1 MRKIEI
7 YFLSQILKSFF
18 LIFFI
23 FIGISWLLQ
32 TTRLLNLI
40 VVNKIPVFNV
50 FILSINII
58 PNTLIMIA
66 PFIVLI
72 SILLTCLKL
81 FKDKELIASY
91 TLGINY
97 KIILRPFYFFSF
109 IVLLSSLFIS
119 FFLSPYS
126 YDSYKK
132 KEFDLRTNLDIE
144 NIGLENFFEFNNEI
158 IMNFEKE
165 ENNFTNLFIFQ
176 KNPKNNLII
185 ANKTEM
191 ELNDNKLELKL
202 FDGFKAEFKETS
214 NEILVFD
221 KYNFQLNLN
230 KNEEYDNSDENT
242 FNIIKLINDKNYLL
256 INQRIIDGLLLISLI
271 YLITNNLLIK
281 LRFTNINVTL
291 IIIISIL
298 IIFFDNIFASL
309 NINENL
315 KILFMYINIFIPL
328 MISLGIRN
336 KRR

>member
-109 IVLLSSLFIS
+109 
-119 FFLSPYS
+119 
-126 YDSYKK
+126 
-132 KEFDLRTNLDIE
+132 
-144 NIGLENFFEFNNEI
+144 
-158 IMNFEKE
+158 
-165 ENNFTNLFIFQ
+165 
-176 KNPKNNLII
+176 
-185 ANKTEM
+185 
-191 ELNDNKLELKL
+191 
-202 FDGFKAEFKETS
+202 
-214 NEILVFD
+214 
-221 KYNFQLNLN
+221 
-230 KNEEYDNSDENT
+230 
-242 FNIIKLINDKNYLL
+242 
-256 INQRIIDGLLLISLI
+256 
-271 YLITNNLLIK
+271 
-281 LRFTNINVTL
+281 
-291 IIIISIL
+291 
-298 IIFFDNIFASL
+298 
-309 NINENL
+309 
-315 KILFMYINIFIPL
+315 
-328 MISLGIRN
+328 
-336 KRR
+336 

>member
-1 MRKIEI
+1 
-7 YFLSQILKSFF
+7 
-18 LIFFI
+18 
-23 FIGISWLLQ
+23 
-32 TTRLLNLI
+32 
-40 VVNKIPVFNV
+40 
-50 FILSINII
+50 
-58 PNTLIMIA
+58 
-66 PFIVLI
+66 
-72 SILLTCLKL
+72 LTCLKL

-309 NINENL
+309 NIDENL

>member
-1 MRKIEI
+1 
-7 YFLSQILKSFF
+7 
-18 LIFFI
+18 
-23 FIGISWLLQ
+23 
-32 TTRLLNLI
+32 
-40 VVNKIPVFNV
+40 
-50 FILSINII
+50 
-58 PNTLIMIA
+58 
-66 PFIVLI
+66 
-72 SILLTCLKL
+72 
-81 FKDKELIASY
+81 
-91 TLGINY
+91 
-97 KIILRPFYFFSF
+97 
-109 IVLLSSLFIS
+109 
-119 FFLSPYS
+119 
-126 YDSYKK
+126 
-132 KEFDLRTNLDIE
+132 
-144 NIGLENFFEFNNEI
+144 
-158 IMNFEKE
+158 MNFEKE

-309 NINENL
+309 NIDENL
-315 KILFMYINIFIPL
+315 KILFMYINILIPL

>member
-132 KEFDLRTNLDIE
+132 KEFDLRYANDIKE
-144 NIGLENFFEFNNEI
+144 LGIGSA
-158 IMNFEKE
+158 K
-165 ENNFTNLFIFQ
+165 
-176 KNPKNNLII
+176 
-185 ANKTEM
+185 
-191 ELNDNKLELKL
+191 
-202 FDGFKAEFKETS
+202 S
-214 NEILVFD
+214 
-221 KYNFQLNLN
+221 
-230 KNEEYDNSDENT
+230 
-242 FNIIKLINDKNYLL
+242 
-256 INQRIIDGLLLISLI
+256 
-271 YLITNNLLIK
+271 
-281 LRFTNINVTL
+281 NIN
-291 IIIISIL
+291 
-298 IIFFDNIFASL
+298 
-309 NINENL
+309 
-315 KILFMYINIFIPL
+315 
-328 MISLGIRN
+328 
-336 KRR
+336 